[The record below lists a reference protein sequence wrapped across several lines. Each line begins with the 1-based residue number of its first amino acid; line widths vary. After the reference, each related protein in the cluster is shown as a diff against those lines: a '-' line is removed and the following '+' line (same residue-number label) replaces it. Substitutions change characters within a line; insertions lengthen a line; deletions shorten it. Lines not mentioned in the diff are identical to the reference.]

1 MKIEIVS
8 FTGNSGLTDYSV
20 SLARAIAKS
29 FDTLVVTSQSLPER
43 FDAMGFS
50 VERVFRR
57 SRHYPIDLFRF
68 IAGVLSRKP
77 DWIIFQGPL
86 KLPILDGMAVRL
98 IRLFGVNAAIT
109 VHDVLPHYPR
119 PWSALESGFYYRSF
133 NRVIVHSEAALAGV
147 RALGVKREVLVVP
160 HGIYDIF
167 NLTSIDRTQARAK
180 IGRLNAEDFVVL
192 FFGHLEP
199 RKGLM
204 EFIAA
209 AEVFQSHAN
218 VKFLIAGESSLTSH
232 GSSYVNRLIEA
243 KALPNVIV
251 HDHRIDFEN
260 VENYFAACDVVAL
273 PYLEGT
279 TSGVL
284 KLALAFGKPVVAT
297 RVGDFPEQVPTG
309 AGVLIENDDVIV
321 VSLCDAI
328 EQIKSNQFS
337 YTTAMSTSNH
347 DAQWPAIADRVVAY
361 LEKNK

>member
-1 MKIEIVS
+1 MKIEIVC

-43 FDAMGFS
+43 FEAMGFS

-68 IAGVLSRKP
+68 IAGVLSRRP
-77 DWIIFQGPL
+77 DWVIFQGPL
-86 KLPILDGMAVRL
+86 KLPLLDGLAVRL

-109 VHDVLPHYPR
+109 VHDVLPHYPL
-119 PWSALESGFYYRSF
+119 PWSALEAGFYYRSF
-133 NRVIVHSEAALAGV
+133 NRVIVHSRAALAGV
-147 RALGVKREVLVVP
+147 RALGVKCEVLVVP

-167 NLTSIDRTQARAK
+167 NLTSINRTQARAK
-180 IGRLNAEDFVVL
+180 IGRVNTEDFVVL

-321 VSLCDAI
+321 ASLCDAI